1 MANYPLWKR
10 LLVLGICLIGVV
22 LTLPNFFYG
31 RVEQANDARA
41 AVERGAP
48 LTPELEQAMALWPA
62 WAPSR
67 LVNLGLD
74 LRGGAHVLVQVQ
86 TTDVHAE
93 QLEGLWPDLRD
104 KLRELRDQVG
114 NVRRLDAGPEEL
126 RIRIGDPAGMEA
138 AVAAAMEVARPVFSI
153 TGTGAREFEARAEGD
168 QLVVTL
174 TDAQKAAL
182 DQRTMQQSLEII
194 RRRVDEAGTREPSIQ
209 RQGADRILVQVPGV
223 GSAQE
228 LLEII
233 GKTARLSFHAV
244 ANRTTDPNVQPGL
257 DEMVLPSM
265 DEPGVF
271 YVVDR
276 RAVVTGDQLVDSQPS
291 FDQNGRPAVT
301 FRFNPAGG
309 AAFGQY
315 TAENIGNPFAIVLDE
330 QVISAPVIQAHIAG
344 GSGIITG
351 SFTPEESSQLAI
363 LLRAGALPA
372 EITVLEQRTVGPE
385 LGADSIRSG
394 GMAALV
400 AFVGVMLFM
409 IAVYGFFGVIASAG
423 MVMNIV
429 LLVALMTVLGATLTM
444 PGIAGLVLSIGMA
457 VDANVLIFER
467 IREELKTARGPAR
480 AIDLGFEKAS
490 SPILDGNIT
499 TLIAAGILYA
509 MGGGPVRG
517 FGITLALGLLCSMFT
532 AITLSRLMI
541 ATWYD
546 WKRPKTVA
554 I

>member
-1 MANYPLWKR
+1 
-10 LLVLGICLIGVV
+10 
-22 LTLPNFFYG
+22 
-31 RVEQANDARA
+31 
-41 AVERGAP
+41 
-48 LTPELEQAMALWPA
+48 
-62 WAPSR
+62 
-67 LVNLGLD
+67 
-74 LRGGAHVLVQVQ
+74 
-86 TTDVHAE
+86 
-93 QLEGLWPDLRD
+93 
-104 KLRELRDQVG
+104 
-114 NVRRLDAGPEEL
+114 
-126 RIRIGDPAGMEA
+126 
-138 AVAAAMEVARPVFSI
+138 
-153 TGTGAREFEARAEGD
+153 
-168 QLVVTL
+168 
-174 TDAQKAAL
+174 
-182 DQRTMQQSLEII
+182 
-194 RRRVDEAGTREPSIQ
+194 
-209 RQGADRILVQVPGV
+209 
-223 GSAQE
+223 
-228 LLEII
+228 
-233 GKTARLSFHAV
+233 
-244 ANRTTDPNVQPGL
+244 
-257 DEMVLPSM
+257 M